1 MQSDSPSNQQIIEA
15 IRAAF
20 TGVDSGERRVVEKT
34 RVLEWMRSPDI
45 EVRGALYSK
54 IRDAAMAK
62 RIEPPL
68 QFDDYFNFVVPYFEQ
83 CIELDPAGEWS
94 HSRYLAGHE
103 FITWIV
109 DFWNKKEVPREK
121 VAEIKRRLGDLYR
134 RGNEEVRD
142 GVLNGVLEHLFENR
156 QLANYFK
163 EWESD
168 PVLGQ
173 AYGAALQ
180 WTKKKP

>member
-1 MQSDSPSNQQIIEA
+1 MQPDNPLTQQMIAA

-20 TGVDSGERRVVEKT
+20 TAVDSVESRAVSKT
-34 RVLEWMRSPDI
+34 KVLEWMRSPDI

-54 IRDAAMAK
+54 IRDAALAK

-68 QFDDYFNFVVPYFEQ
+68 QFEDYFNLVVPYFEQ
-83 CIELDPAGEWS
+83 CIEHDPDGEWS

-103 FITWIV
+103 FVSWIL
-109 DFWNKKEVPREK
+109 DFWNKKDVPREK
-121 VAEIKRRLGDLYR
+121 LAEIKHRLGDLYR
-134 RGNEEVRD
+134 RGSEDVRE
-142 GVLNGVLEHLFENR
+142 GVINGVLEHLFENR

-168 PVLGQ
+168 PVLGR
-173 AYGAALQ
+173 AYTDAML